1 MNVYDFNDY
10 RNLAVCGDIHGE
22 FSTLAHNVERL
33 GIENSVILVAGDC
46 GIGFEKEKHYLRLYG
61 KIRKSLDKSNNLLL
75 LVRGNHDDPAYFNG
89 DRIDYERMRC
99 IPDYSVV
106 KAAGRNVLCVGGAIS
121 IDRKHRLE
129 SMWLE
134 TIWGERRTA
143 RPTYWEN
150 EAPVFDEAALA
161 GIAAGGI
168 GIDCVVTH
176 TCPSF
181 CYPRSKRGVALWLDD
196 DATLAADLH
205 SERAVMDKLHERLLA
220 DGHPVRDWF
229 YAHFHDSRT
238 EFIGNIRFS
247 LLGIMELKE
256 A

>member
-1 MNVYDFNDY
+1 MTLYDY
-10 RNLAVCGDIHGE
+10 TEYKNLVVCGDIHGE
-22 FSTLAHNVERL
+22 FSTLAYNVKRL
-33 GIENSVILVAGDC
+33 GIENSVIIVAGDC
-46 GIGFEKEKHYLRLYG
+46 GVGFEKETHYPQLYG
-61 KIRKSLDKSNNLLL
+61 KLRKSLDNSNNLLL

-89 DRIDYERMRC
+89 DRIDYARKKC

-129 SMWLE
+129 AMWLE
-134 TIWGERRTA
+134 EVWRRRPV

-150 EAPVFDEAALA
+150 EAQVFYEFALKE
-161 GIAAGGI
+161 IAAGGI
-168 GIDCVVTH
+168 EIDCVVTH

-181 CYPRSKRGVALWLDD
+181 CYPQSKRGIEGWLAEDD
-196 DATLAADLH
+196 TLAADLDK
-205 SERAVMDKLHERLLA
+205 ERAVMDRLHERLLA

-247 LLGIMELKE
+247 LLGIMELKQ